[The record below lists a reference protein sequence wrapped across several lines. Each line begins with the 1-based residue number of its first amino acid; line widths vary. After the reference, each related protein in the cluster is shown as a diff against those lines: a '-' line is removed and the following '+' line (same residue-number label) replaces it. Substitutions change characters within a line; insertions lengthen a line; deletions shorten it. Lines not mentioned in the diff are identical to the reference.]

1 MSNESAIC
9 AAAST
14 VLLSTSDHAAR
25 CYSFA
30 RSPRQGYFPPPCKEV
45 AGCGT
50 GSRSGNGLRTK
61 CRCSG
66 MWGPFNLEIVDT
78 VRVPEVVT
86 FVCGE
91 SSPALFE
98 TSDVWTT
105 AGIARN
111 PPR

>member
-1 MSNESAIC
+1 
-9 AAAST
+9 
-14 VLLSTSDHAAR
+14 
-25 CYSFA
+25 
-30 RSPRQGYFPPPCKEV
+30 
-45 AGCGT
+45 
-50 GSRSGNGLRTK
+50 
-61 CRCSG
+61 